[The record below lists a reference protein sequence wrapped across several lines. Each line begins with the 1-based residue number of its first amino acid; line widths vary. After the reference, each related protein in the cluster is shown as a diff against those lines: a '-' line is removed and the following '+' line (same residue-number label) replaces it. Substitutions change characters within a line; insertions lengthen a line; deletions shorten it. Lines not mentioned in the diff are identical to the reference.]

1 MNGTRN
7 SQKSGFAEKNPDFIG
22 AVGLL
27 VIFAD

>member
-7 SQKSGFAEKNPDFIG
+7 SQKSGFAAKPDF
-22 AVGLL
+22 VGVVGIL